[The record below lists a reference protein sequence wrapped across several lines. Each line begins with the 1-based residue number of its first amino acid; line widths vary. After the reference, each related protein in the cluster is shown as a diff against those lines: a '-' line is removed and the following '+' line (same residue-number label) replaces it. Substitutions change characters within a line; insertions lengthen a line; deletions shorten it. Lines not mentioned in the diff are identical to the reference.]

1 LNLNGLVAFTI
12 EFQSPLSDRYA
23 PRNHICR
30 GPWHYLHRCR
40 RRRDGRLPDRELT
53 SPVQPRAMVS
63 EAGNET
69 RAIALSSGLGRSA
82 LVFDDDDV
90 VHLLRAAVER
100 EGSQIAFAKH
110 YGINRTYLNM
120 VLSGKRPVGDAGSWA
135 SQNIR
140 RRVTEAVR
148 RSVRCLVQIGRVP
161 CRGYWSSPK

>member
-1 LNLNGLVAFTI
+1 
-12 EFQSPLSDRYA
+12 
-23 PRNHICR
+23 
-30 GPWHYLHRCR
+30 
-40 RRRDGRLPDRELT
+40 
-53 SPVQPRAMVS
+53 VQPRAMVS

-110 YGINRTYLNM
+110 HGINRTYLNM

-161 CRGYWSSPK
+161 CRGYWSSQVMTLATLADVHDLMLHLPDEHRKRTRAALPYSTSFTGRATVACGALCLRPDRA